1 MEVDYLPGLAQ
12 DEGGP
17 SKGGFL
23 NNQLFSFTDLLCN
36 EINDMCIY
44 ITCSSGK

>member
-1 MEVDYLPGLAQ
+1 MIRYKTAIHDAWVLAPPKERLAQ

-23 NNQLFSFTDLLCN
+23 NNRLISYAD
-36 EINDMCIY
+36 IY
-44 ITCSSGK
+44 IYV